1 MTVETRMGT
10 EICNDAI
17 ASYFGSLINKFFK
30 ILPIKEQQCETLN
43 IYIDS
48 LQGEILGGK
57 SFIPEFET
65 NEAYLTLLFIL
76 EFLLREQPDVK
87 VVKREVFRAI
97 GICNRLKDIY
107 DKGVS

>member
-1 MTVETRMGT
+1 MTVETRTGT
-10 EICNDAI
+10 EVSSEVVAC
-17 ASYFGSLINKFFK
+17 YFGSLINKFFK
-30 ILPIKEQQCETLN
+30 ILPIREQQCETLD

-48 LQGEILGGK
+48 LQGEIVGGK

-76 EFLLREQPDVK
+76 EFLLREHPDVK

-97 GICNRLKDIY
+97 GICNKLKDTY
-107 DKGVS
+107 EKGVS